1 MIASSPQL
9 LLTGQ
14 TLSFKADP
22 FVTKVELASA
32 FDSAGGVLIEAGRIL
47 AQGPAADLRRHYPQ
61 AQVIDYGD
69 KLIMAGFIDAHVHYP
84 QTAIIASWGNR
95 LIDWLNQYTFPK
107 KCDLAMRLMHNT
119 AQRRIWIWR

>member
-14 TLSFKADP
+14 TLSFKADT
-22 FVTKVELASA
+22 FVKKVESASA

-69 KLIMAGFIDAHVHYP
+69 KLIMACFIDAHVHYP
-84 QTAIIASWGNR
+84 QTAIIASW
-95 LIDWLNQYTFPK
+95 
-107 KCDLAMRLMHNT
+107 
-119 AQRRIWIWR
+119 

>member
-22 FVTKVELASA
+22 FVTEIAAASA

-69 KLIMAGFIDAHVHYP
+69 KLIMAGFIDAQSEQGLRWHP
-84 QTAIIASWGNR
+84 IT
-95 LIDWLNQYTFPK
+95 
-107 KCDLAMRLMHNT
+107 DLSLSLM
-119 AQRRIWIWR
+119 I